1 MVELNNLENIKKLE
15 NNLENN
21 REGKCE
27 IFYHG
32 SYYDIP
38 DDEMLIP
45 RKNFITVENGDS
57 IFNNDARVY
66 LTKDVRYALWRCG
79 NFDVYRKAEGMG
91 IIKDAWKYGFKE
103 DYNGKDKEFIV
114 VELNDGAFGDIF
126 QRGYGRLGPFI
137 GETER
142 SLFYGPEE
150 KEYFYQDGKVV
161 GFKNKNNRYIY
172 MVCYNPYKNKTIKEK
187 GKDFLVNVV
196 NQNGQP
202 LEYYSNEKVRW
213 DYKIPISQLGETVF
227 WMVRNYW
234 DEYDIKNNRIIPNA
248 KIDMNYKIRMIS
260 YQSLAWWKYWEN
272 RDYDEYMARR
282 RNRAEALK
290 G

>member
-1 MVELNNLENIKKLE
+1 MVGLDNLENIKKLE
-15 NNLENN
+15 HNLENN
-21 REGKCE
+21 RDSKNSQCE

-32 SYYDIP
+32 SYYNIP

-45 RKNFITVENGDS
+45 KKNFITVENGDS

-79 NFDVYRKAEGMG
+79 NFDIYRKAEGMG

-103 DYNGKDKEFIV
+103 DYNGKDREFTV
-114 VELNDGAFGDIF
+114 VELNDGAFEDIF
-126 QRGYGRLGPFI
+126 QRGYGRLNGFI
-137 GETER
+137 GETEK

-150 KEYFYQDGKVV
+150 KEYFYQDEKVV

-172 MVCYNPYKNKTIKEK
+172 MVCYNP
-187 GKDFLVNVV
+187 KDNNGMIINSV

-202 LEYYSNEKVRW
+202 LEYYSNDYIRW
-213 DYKIPISQLGETVF
+213 DYKVPISQLGETVF
-227 WMVRNYW
+227 WMIRNYW
-234 DEYDIKNNRIIPNA
+234 NEYDVKNNKIVPDA

-260 YQSLAWWKYWEN
+260 YHSLEWWKYWEN
-272 RDYDEYMARR
+272 KDYDGYMARR
-282 RNRAEALK
+282 KSRAVALRE
-290 G
+290 

>member
-1 MVELNNLENIKKLE
+1 MVGLDNLEYITKLKY
-15 NNLENN
+15 NLENN

-103 DYNGKDKEFIV
+103 DYNGKDREFTV

-172 MVCYNPYKNKTIKEK
+172 MVCYNP
-187 GKDFLVNVV
+187 KDNNGMIINSV

-202 LEYYSNEKVRW
+202 LEYYSNDYIRW
-213 DYKIPISQLGETVF
+213 DYKVSISQLGETVF
-227 WMVRNYW
+227 WMIRNYW
-234 DEYDIKNNRIIPNA
+234 DEYDVKKNKIIPDA
-248 KIDMNYKIRMIS
+248 KINMNYKIRMIS
-260 YQSLAWWKYWEN
+260 YHSLEWWKYWEN
-272 RDYDEYMARR
+272 KDYDGYMARR
-282 RNRAEALK
+282 KSRAVALK
-290 G
+290 E

>member
-1 MVELNNLENIKKLE
+1 MVGLDNLEDITKLKY
-15 NNLENN
+15 NLENN

-45 RKNFITVENGDS
+45 KKNFITIENGDS
-57 IFNNDARVY
+57 VFNDDARVY

-103 DYNGKDKEFIV
+103 DYNGKDREFTV

-161 GFKNKNNRYIY
+161 GVKNKNNRYIY
-172 MVCYNPYKNKTIKEK
+172 MVCYNPYENKTIKEK
-187 GKDFLVNVV
+187 GKNFLVNVV
-196 NQNGQP
+196 SQNGQP
-202 LEYYSNEKVRW
+202 LEYYSNDYIKW
-213 DYKIPISQLGETVF
+213 DCKIPISQLGETVF
-227 WMVRNYW
+227 WMIRNYW
-234 DEYDIKNNRIIPNA
+234 NIENNKDNPNFVGADVNCRIKFIPYHRHEWWEY
-248 KIDMNYKIRMIS
+248 
-260 YQSLAWWKYWEN
+260 WKDK
-272 RDYDEYMARR
+272 DYMGYMARR
-282 RNRAEALK
+282 KGRAEALK
-290 G
+290 EQS

>member
-1 MVELNNLENIKKLE
+1 MVGLDNLEDIRKLKY
-15 NNLENN
+15 NLENN
-21 REGKCE
+21 RNGKNSKCE

-57 IFNNDARVY
+57 IFNDDARVY

-79 NFDVYRKAEGMG
+79 NFNVYRKAEGMG

-103 DYNGKDKEFIV
+103 DYSGKDKEFTV

-126 QRGYGRLGPFI
+126 QRGYGRLNGVI

-150 KEYFYQDGKVV
+150 KEYFYQDEKVV

-172 MVCYNPYKNKTIKEK
+172 MVCYNP
-187 GKDFLVNVV
+187 KDNNGMIINSV

-202 LEYYSNEKVRW
+202 LEYYSNDYIRW
-213 DYKIPISQLGETVF
+213 DYKVPISQLGETVF
-227 WMVRNYW
+227 WMIRNYW
-234 DEYDIKNNRIIPNA
+234 DEYDVKKNKIIPDA

-260 YQSLAWWKYWEN
+260 YHSLEWWKYWEN
-272 RDYDEYMARR
+272 KDYDGYMARR
-282 RNRAEALK
+282 KSRAVALK
-290 G
+290 EQS